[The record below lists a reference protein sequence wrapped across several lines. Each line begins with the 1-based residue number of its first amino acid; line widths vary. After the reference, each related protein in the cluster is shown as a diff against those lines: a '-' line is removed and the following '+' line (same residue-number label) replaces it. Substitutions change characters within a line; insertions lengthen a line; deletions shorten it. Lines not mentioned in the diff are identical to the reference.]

1 MRQFDVVKNRGAS
14 GFPYVVVLQHGLLS
28 ALNTRL
34 VAPLAPASRVRTPLQ
49 RLNPVVNVEG
59 RKFVALVHLAGAA
72 RVARLGAV
80 VANLEARRAEL
91 LAAVEVVLG
100 GV

>member
-1 MRQFDVVKNRGAS
+1 MPRSVPAMD
-14 GFPYVVVLQHGLLS
+14 S
-28 ALNTRL
+28 A
-34 VAPLAPASRVRTPLQ
+34 
-49 RLNPVVNVEG
+49 
-59 RKFVALVHLAGAA
+59 ALVHLAGAA